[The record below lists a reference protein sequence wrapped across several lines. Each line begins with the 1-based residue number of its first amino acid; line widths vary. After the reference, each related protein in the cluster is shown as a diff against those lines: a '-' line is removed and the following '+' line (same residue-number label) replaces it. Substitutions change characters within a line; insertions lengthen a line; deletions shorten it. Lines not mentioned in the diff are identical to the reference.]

1 VIERQYRCSCFE
13 VSVVVDNGELVCG
26 AESTGQQ
33 VRHADG
39 SMPARCC
46 HGSLRAEG
54 GLPMLVVGR
63 QILVGG
69 AVIRPKLFIFGR
81 PAITAKRLG
90 I

>member
-1 VIERQYRCSCFE
+1 
-13 VSVVVDNGELVCG
+13 
-26 AESTGQQ
+26 
-33 VRHADG
+33 
-39 SMPARCC
+39 MPARCC